1 MILHLLTYSPR
12 HEIGYTK
19 DKTSKWTRHPD
30 GHFCVYST
38 TGNTTAPHTPV
49 EDMYHI
55 MTTIHCQYGHRG
67 RDKFYNLVKA
77 ESASI
82 TKDFCNSF
90 VNVCCPKASYW
101 QGGNVLRCWLPPKIE
116 KGAAENGVRV
126 EEAPPMDFEVVEK
139 NDGLEED
146 LFMEFEAGM
155 AAGGFA

>member
-1 MILHLLTYSPR
+1 
-12 HEIGYTK
+12 
-19 DKTSKWTRHPD
+19 
-30 GHFCVYST
+30 
-38 TGNTTAPHTPV
+38 
-49 EDMYHI
+49 MYHI

-126 EEAPPMDFEVVEK
+126 EEVPPMDFEVVEK